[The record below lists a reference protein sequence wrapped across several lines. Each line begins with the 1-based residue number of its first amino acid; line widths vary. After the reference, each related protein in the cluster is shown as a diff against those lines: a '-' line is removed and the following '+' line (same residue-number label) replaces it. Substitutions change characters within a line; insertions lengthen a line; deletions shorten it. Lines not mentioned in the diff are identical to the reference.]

1 MRNNTSPKGNH
12 PSAIGMKKNLKP
24 FATPK
29 LVFGTAQLGGNYGI
43 ANTTGQPT
51 PKECREMIETAIAN
65 GVVYLDTARVYGNSE
80 EMIGQALKN
89 GWKDRVKVITK
100 LSPLEDVRQDAT
112 NSTLRTLVDAS
123 IFESCTALGVQTI
136 DVLMLHRANHLFCW
150 DGGVW
155 QRLLEL
161 QGSGIIRA
169 LGASVQNPAELS
181 QILDIPEISH
191 IQMPV
196 NILDW
201 RWDEVIP
208 KIMAS
213 KALRHLTIHVRSAL
227 LQGLLP
233 SANEEHWW
241 RANVENGAFVRDW
254 LLNQAATC
262 HRANVTDLCLGY
274 VNSLAWA
281 DGIATGMENMAQLIE
296 NIGYFNHPLLHVDQ
310 VAVISNTRPKLSE
323 ATLNPALWKKA
334 NQ

>member
-100 LSPLEDVRQDAT
+100 LSPLDDVPRDAT
-112 NSTLRTLVDAS
+112 NSTLRTRVDAS
-123 IFESCTALGVQTI
+123 VFQSRTLLGVQKI
-136 DVLMLHRANHLFCW
+136 DVLMLHRASHLFLC

-161 QGSGIIRA
+161 QASGVIGA
-169 LGASVQNPAELS
+169 LGTSVQTPEELL
-181 QILDIPEISH
+181 QTLAIPEISFV
-191 IQMPV
+191 QLPA

-201 RWDEVIP
+201 RWDAVVPNILAT
-208 KIMAS
+208 KAS
-213 KALRHLTIHVRSAL
+213 RNLTVHVRSAL

-233 SANEEHWW
+233 SVNEEHWR
-241 RANVENGAFVRDW
+241 RANVENAASVRDW
-254 LLNQAATC
+254 LLNRAAAC
-262 HRANVTDLCLGY
+262 QRANVADICLSY
-274 VNSLAWA
+274 VNALAWA
-281 DGIATGMENMAQLIE
+281 DGITTGMENMGQLIE
-296 NIGYFNHPLLHVDQ
+296 NIEYLNHPPLRADQ
-310 VAVISNTRPKLSE
+310 VTAIRNTRPKLSE
-323 ATLNPALWKKA
+323 ATLNPALWKK
-334 NQ
+334 NHQ